1 MQKSE
6 AKKLVSMLVV
16 AYQSQLSRLGVEQLR
31 QTAEIYAD
39 MLADLDFA
47 VARAAV
53 ERLLATAKF
62 LPTIAEIREAALEV
76 TAGPR
81 RHGGDAWRDVLEA
94 VSRYG
99 RNRLPSF
106 DDAVTAAC
114 VRSLG
119 WQEICNSENQVA
131 DRARFIELYDKLARE
146 QRVERVAGGLPAQ
159 RALAAQRAQGG
170 THALGDATA
179 RALAVLAGGKE

>member
-1 MQKSE
+1 MTAVEVQR
-6 AKKLVSMLVV
+6 LVTVLV
-16 AYQSQLSRLGVEQLR
+16 ASFSTRGMADPAATQ
-31 QTAEIYAD
+31 AIYRR
-39 MLADLDFA
+39 MLADLDYA
-47 VARAAV
+47 AAHAAV

-159 RALAAQRAQGG
+159 RALAAQRAHGG

-179 RALAVLAGGKE
+179 RALAVLAGGKA